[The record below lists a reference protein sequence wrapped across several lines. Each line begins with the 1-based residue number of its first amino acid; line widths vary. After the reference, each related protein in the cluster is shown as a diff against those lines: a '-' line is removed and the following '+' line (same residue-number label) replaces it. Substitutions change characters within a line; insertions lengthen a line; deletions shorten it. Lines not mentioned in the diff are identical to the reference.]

1 MLASAAV
8 GGQYVA
14 SRAARDAFF
23 LTNFE
28 ASALPA
34 MIIVTALVSIGL
46 VVAGSRVFGR
56 LAPGSWVPV
65 AFASTAVLMLGIW
78 ALGTAAPRLAAQ
90 TLYLSVSGVGPILAS
105 GFWLISSERFDPH
118 TAKRVFGKIAGAGT
132 LGGLL
137 GGLGAAGAAA
147 IGDVGAML
155 PLLAA
160 LNLGCAWSTRT
171 LSRSAGAPPLV
182 HDRSGAAPLAP
193 SGLRVLADTRYLRDL
208 AALVLLGTIAE
219 TFVDQVFKT
228 QVQAAYGSGASLGG
242 FFSLYYAALSVIT
255 FIVQTTGS
263 RYVLEKLG
271 LAAAAG
277 APALMFL
284 LGGAAT
290 LLVPGLRNVIL
301 TRAGEAVVRG
311 SIYRSAYELF
321 YTPIAPVDKRAVKSI
336 IDVGVDRTGDIL
348 GATLT
353 QQLVRIPQPNQT
365 TALLAL
371 GMACAGIGLLVASR
385 LTRGYASALEKRLLD
400 RAVELDL
407 SKIEDR
413 TTRATL
419 LRTLQQSQPAALRP
433 VSARSGSSARQEPPP
448 PPGRTDPEVEAIL
461 ILRSRD
467 HDRVGRELRRAG
479 GPSAA
484 VVPHVIPLLA
494 EDAVSDDAIYA
505 LRTVAE
511 EHVGEL
517 VDALMDPNQPFAVRR
532 RLARVFSVC
541 VSQRAADGLMLGLE
555 DLRFEV
561 RYQCGQSLLAIV
573 EKNPAVRIDRA
584 RLFALVHKEVAV
596 SKDVWEKRRLLDTT
610 GEGDHRSFLEELVRG
625 RANQSLAHVFTL
637 LALVLPT
644 KPLRLAFRAL
654 HTDDQGLR
662 GTALE
667 YLETTLPHDIRDR
680 LWRFLEDPRPPGTVP
695 RPDEQALADLLRSHE
710 SIRINLDELKKRGR

>member
-137 GGLGAAGAAA
+137 GGLGAARAAA

-171 LSRSAGAPPLV
+171 LARSAGAPPPA

-219 TFVDQVFKT
+219 TFVDQAFKT

-255 FIVQTTGS
+255 FIVQTGGS
-263 RYVLEKLG
+263 RYFLEKLG

-290 LLVPGLRNVIL
+290 LLVPGLRNMIL

-353 QQLVRIPQPNQT
+353 QQLVRIPQPSQT

-385 LTRGYASALEKRLLD
+385 LTRGYAAALEKEAPRPGGGTRPLGD
-400 RAVELDL
+400 RRSDDAGDGAANAATVQTRRAQAGLCA
-407 SKIEDR
+407 IGIIGAAGA
-413 TTRATL
+413 TT
-419 LRTLQQSQPAALRP
+419 AA
-433 VSARSGSSARQEPPP
+433 
-448 PPGRTDPEVEAIL
+448 GRTDPEVEAIL

-467 HDRVGRELRRAG
+467 HNRVRRELRRA
-479 GPSAA
+479 AA
-484 VVPHVIPLLA
+484 RQPL
-494 EDAVSDDAIYA
+494 SS
-505 LRTVAE
+505 RT
-511 EHVGEL
+511 
-517 VDALMDPNQPFAVRR
+517 
-532 RLARVFSVC
+532 
-541 VSQRAADGLMLGLE
+541 
-555 DLRFEV
+555 
-561 RYQCGQSLLAIV
+561 
-573 EKNPAVRIDRA
+573 
-584 RLFALVHKEVAV
+584 
-596 SKDVWEKRRLLDTT
+596 
-610 GEGDHRSFLEELVRG
+610 SFRC
-625 RANQSLAHVFTL
+625 S
-637 LALVLPT
+637 
-644 KPLRLAFRAL
+644 
-654 HTDDQGLR
+654 
-662 GTALE
+662 
-667 YLETTLPHDIRDR
+667 
-680 LWRFLEDPRPPGTVP
+680 PRT
-695 RPDEQALADLLRSHE
+695 Q
-710 SIRINLDELKKRGR
+710 

>member
-644 KPLRLAFRAL
+644 KPLRLAFGPCTPTIRAYGAPPWS
-654 HTDDQGLR
+654 TWR
-662 GTALE
+662 PRFR
-667 YLETTLPHDIRDR
+667 TTFAIDCGDSSKTRARPA
-680 LWRFLEDPRPPGTVP
+680 RFRVP
-695 RPDEQALADLLRSHE
+695 TNRRWPTCCARTNPFGST
-710 SIRINLDELKKRGR
+710 STN